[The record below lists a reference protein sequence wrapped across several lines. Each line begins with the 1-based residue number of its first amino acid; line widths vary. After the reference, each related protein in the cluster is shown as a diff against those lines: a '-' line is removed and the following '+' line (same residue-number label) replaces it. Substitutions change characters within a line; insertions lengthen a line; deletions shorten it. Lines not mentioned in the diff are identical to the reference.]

1 MVTQKKLNFFVSHTN
16 NFSTARHTRNTAKFA
31 TTMLAPAGVEN
42 INDDARPIKKHTI
55 EIIAVLMMTLKK
67 LLKMRIEL
75 NPGKTIRLLIIIA
88 PIRRIPITIVSA
100 VKTAVSEL

>member
-1 MVTQKKLNFFVSHTN
+1 
-16 NFSTARHTRNTAKFA
+16 
-31 TTMLAPAGVEN
+31 MLAPAGVEN
-42 INDDARPIKKHTI
+42 IKEATRPIKKQTV

-67 LLKMRIEL
+67 LLKTRIEL
-75 NPGKTIRLLIIIA
+75 NPGKTIKLLIIIA